1 MERREKKS
9 WRYFRHSRIEGIK
22 LLFSSFPPFLT
33 TESNCRLENGFQV
46 NGRFFRRFLWIFEY
60 LVARETSHG
69 IGKMFFHGFIVR
81 SRIISR
87 STASRGTESSRPC
100 WQCLKIYVTTR
111 NNKEFLSSRQKL
123 RFFSRKKKKKKWIR
137 KPLSGGNTIYAIV
150 FSFFPFFFH
159 FTKQHRRDVQRESL
173 LSSRI
178 SLAKK
183 DRDIYKKKKK
193 KTDEKNEKE
202 REMKRKIGKKEK

>member
-22 LLFSSFPPFLT
+22 PLFSSFPPFLT

-137 KPLSGGNTIYAIV
+137 KPLSA
-150 FSFFPFFFH
+150 SFFPFFFH

-183 DRDIYKKKKK
+183 DRDIYKKKEKK
-193 KTDEKNEKE
+193 NRREERKE
-202 REMKRKIGKKEK
+202 REMKRKIGKKEKIKKIWRRK